1 MQQENRR
8 RGLEVLAEFL
18 TNMEE
23 PPAKQSKK
31 SAKGTKRD
39 IYISFFEYLACVFT
53 DTSEQRVLKDV
64 PQMRLDVTRKRMM
77 TTISRRKALNYID
90 KKRIIDPDC
99 VRTYPLRNADQSF
112 L

>member
-23 PPAKQSKK
+23 PPAKIMKK

-39 IYISFFEYLACVFT
+39 IYI
-53 DTSEQRVLKDV
+53 R
-64 PQMRLDVTRKRMM
+64 
-77 TTISRRKALNYID
+77 
-90 KKRIIDPDC
+90 
-99 VRTYPLRNADQSF
+99 
-112 L
+112 